1 MTTKGHRVSLGDC
14 LIVVMVAQF
23 RDYLKV
29 IHLKWMDFIVC
40 KLYLNKTP

>member
-23 RDYLKV
+23 CKYLKV
-29 IHLKWMDFIVC
+29 IHLKRMNFIVC
-40 KLYLNKTP
+40 KLYLSKTP